1 MATSTLF
8 PEKKQDDSEINKE
21 STLFPKGGPDAIK
34 TLSPDEKLAQ
44 YVGQET
50 LGKPG
55 LEDVSVRGDVAA
67 GDTRQE
73 KLNAFKLAY
82 PDGNLIFVPGTGV
95 GVFGTD
101 EQQRAQSIIEQVPSD
116 KKHGTILFRKDASE
130 PYAKIDADFLS
141 KGGNEVLADVYE
153 FFADDIGT
161 VSGEILAGS
170 KKFLKLINKIPG
182 VKLASK
188 TIPGVNLVTNADDA
202 YSLLPLLTRTGIFSF
217 AGEATQEAIQEFRG
231 INEQGVKDIASSA
244 GFKSIVATGGT
255 AALEPIVRRIANV
268 FKGSGLLTR
277 SDESTEAILAVTELN
292 AIFKELNITGKDG
305 KVLKVNELPSNIL
318 INEGLL
324 TKMASQS
331 AAAGGPLS
339 KSYRQI
345 NEALTTAL
353 EQAGDAKSAG
363 NLIELLTMAT
373 QFEKNR
379 LLDLSYHAMNGS
391 LNFNALPKDQVEY
404 LLKQSGVEKLSDLT
418 MKDAAQIIKESM
430 ETMTQPGGYLD
441 NNIKLARKNLIDLK
455 PEGVQLDLGNL
466 ITKGKEINFGIV
478 QGRKELDGNLSG
490 NDLEDWILTDFGT
503 DRLNIVNNT
512 IENRFAKLKEGSRT
526 PEALEKIRIS
536 EYTNYLNKQMGPD
549 ALINIS
555 ATGSTIESIAKSLR
569 DMKPEGGSIQL
580 PAGAQ
585 GNVTGSPSEITTLDF
600 LFEQRRQLLDILNG
614 GSTNVS
620 RQQKIYAKELL
631 DEINSTI
638 KGAANGDEAWGTA
651 FQSLLESEA
660 KALSMRK
667 LPIIQGLANDG
678 KFKELVKGYMDE
690 SFSVSDLSTLKNT
703 MDAPAWDA
711 FTAGFFN
718 DLMGVR
724 NTPGAIDKLLNLQ
737 NTLGKYDRKVLEFM
751 FDAPTLTALDNVGGF
766 MKKLDNSGIRKT
778 LNDQSQMGP
787 AIRELI
793 NQKET
798 KKISEFLDFV
808 RTHTDEVD
816 GKTVMGWGTPLGQS
830 VHNAI
835 KTELFKFSTAK
846 VKGKSTLNL
855 EKYRGF
861 IDGLKENGIWE
872 TFSKSDRTLLEKTE
886 LVKDFIVQ
894 GGDVGTSLEI
904 AALAESGRGVV
915 TGRTKFGQFIGQLAE
930 LISIGGLFTSKA
942 GRYILTGVG
951 KDQFKPASVSR
962 VFGGVAGTLL
972 APDDGAMEDLKF
984 ILDIGQGAANMV
996 LPKSMEFGGEDQTSM
1011 MAPTPNV
1018 SFTPNPESRL
1028 AGAFN
1033 PAVGMTAPPA
1043 TNTGPS
1049 IDPSRAA
1056 IAFGPNDLLAQPR
1069 MAARGG
1075 IMNARKP
1082 MQRVA

>member
-1 MATSTLF
+1 MGNSTLF
-8 PEKKQDDSEINKE
+8 PPKDEVDTDLPDN
-21 STLFPKGGPDAIK
+21 STLFPKGGPDELEK
-34 TLSPDEKLAQ
+34 NKSSDQKLAE

-50 LGKPG
+50 LGTAG
-55 LEDVSVRGDVAA
+55 LDDISVRGDVAA

-95 GVFGTD
+95 GFFGTD
-101 EQQRAQSIIEQVPSD
+101 EEQRAQSIIEQVPSD
-116 KKHGTILFRKDASE
+116 KQHGTILFRKDASE
-130 PYAKIDADFLS
+130 PYAKLDADFLS
-141 KGGNEVLADVYE
+141 KGGNEVLADLYE

-161 VSGEILAGS
+161 VTGEIAAGS
-170 KKFLKLINKIPG
+170 KKFLSLIDKIPG
-182 VKLASK
+182 AKLTK
-188 TIPGVNLVTNADDA
+188 KLIPGLSQITTADDV
-202 YSLLPLLTRTGIFSF
+202 YSLFPLLSRTALFSF
-217 AGEATQEAIQEFRG
+217 LGETTQETIQEFRG

-244 GFKSIVATGGT
+244 GFKSIIATGGT
-255 AALEPIVRRIANV
+255 AVLEPVVRRIANV
-268 FKGSGLLTR
+268 FKGAGLLKR
-277 SDESTEAILAVTELN
+277 SDESTQGILAVTELN
-292 AIFKELNITGKDG
+292 SIFKELNITGKDG
-305 KVLKVNELPSNIL
+305 KILKINELPSNVL
-318 INEGLL
+318 IDEGIM
-324 TKMASQS
+324 TKIASQS
-331 AAAGGPLS
+331 AAVGGPLS

-345 NEALTTAL
+345 NEALTAAL
-353 EQAGDAKSAG
+353 DQVGDAKSAG
-363 NLIELLTMAT
+363 KLIELLTMAT

-441 NNIKLARKNLIDLK
+441 NNIKLARNHLISLK
-455 PEGVQLDLGNL
+455 PDGVQLDLGNL

-503 DRLNIVNNT
+503 ERLAIVNNN
-512 IENRFAKLKEGSRT
+512 IDNRVSKLAADARS
-526 PEALEKIRIS
+526 PEAIEKIRRS

-585 GNVTGSPSEITTLDF
+585 GNVKGSPSKVTTLDF

-690 SFSVSDLSTLKNT
+690 SFSVSDLATLKNT
-703 MDAPAWDA
+703 MDAPSWDA
-711 FTAGFFN
+711 FTAGFYN
-718 DLMGVR
+718 SLVGVR
-724 NTPGAIDKLLNLQ
+724 DTPGAIDNLFNLQ
-737 NTLGKYDRKVLEFM
+737 TNLGKYDRKVLEYM
-751 FDAPTLTALDNVGGF
+751 FDAPTLTALDNLGGF

-798 KKISEFLDFV
+798 KKISDVLDLI

-830 VHNAI
+830 FHNAI

-846 VKGKSTLNL
+846 VKGKPTLNL
-855 EKYRGF
+855 EKYRSF

-872 TFSKSDRTLLEKTE
+872 TFSKKDQTLLEKTD

-904 AALAESGRGVV
+904 ASLAESGRGLV
-915 TGRTKFGQFIGQLAE
+915 TGRTKFGAFAGQILE
-930 LISIGGLFTSKA
+930 LFSVGGLYTSKA
-942 GRYILTGVG
+942 GRFLLTGVG
-951 KDQFKPASVSR
+951 EKQFNPASVSR
-962 VFGGVAGTLL
+962 VFGGVLATLGN
-972 APDDGAMEDLKF
+972 PVDDGAMEDLKF
-984 ILDIGQGAANMV
+984 ILDIGKGAANVV
-996 LPKSMEFGGEDQTSM
+996 LPEKYEFGGEDQTSM

-1018 SFTPNPESRL
+1018 SFTPNPNSRL

-1033 PAVGMTAPPA
+1033 PTAGMTAPT
-1043 TNTGPS
+1043 TNQR
-1049 IDPSRAA
+1049 IDPNRAA
-1056 IAFGPNDLLAQPR
+1056 IAFGPTDMLAQPR
-1069 MAARGG
+1069 MAAQGG

-1082 MQRVA
+1082 IQRVA